1 MIYMKDPWKYLAF
14 PLAAIIG
21 YLASLGLTSV
31 VVNSVGLSETVA
43 KFAVIGG
50 TGLVAGFMV
59 DEVIPAY
66 IEKVRNGGFGD
77 GGSDDF
83 GGGDFG
89 GGSGGDDDFGGDMDF
104 G

>member
-1 MIYMKDPWKYLAF
+1 MRDPWKYLAF

-31 VVNSVGLSETVA
+31 VAENVNLAEGVA
-43 KFAVIGG
+43 RFLVIGG
-50 TGLVAGFMV
+50 TGLLAGFMI

-66 IEKVRNGGFGD
+66 VEKLREGR
-77 GGSDDF
+77 S

-89 GGSGGDDDFGGDMDF
+89 GGGGFGGDDFGGDMDF
-104 G
+104 D

>member
-1 MIYMKDPWKYLAF
+1 MRDPWKYLAF
-14 PLAAIIG
+14 PIAAIIG

-31 VVNSVGLSETVA
+31 VANSTGLAEGVA

-50 TGLVAGFMV
+50 TGLVAGFMI

-66 IEKVRNGGFGD
+66 IEKIRE
-77 GGSDDF
+77 GGSGGDM
-83 GGGDFG
+83 GGDFG
-89 GGSGGDDDFGGDMDF
+89 GGGGDDDFGGDMDF

>member
-1 MIYMKDPWKYLAF
+1 MRDPWKYIAF
-14 PLAAIIG
+14 PAAAVIG
-21 YLASLGLTSV
+21 YLASMGLTTV
-31 VVNSVGLSETVA
+31 VAETAGLEETIA
-43 KFAVIGG
+43 RFIVIAG

-66 IEKVRNGGFGD
+66 IEKVRENRGG
-77 GGSDDF
+77 GGDF

-89 GGSGGDDDFGGDMDF
+89 GGGDDDFGGDMDF

>member
-1 MIYMKDPWKYLAF
+1 MRDPWKYVAF

-21 YLASLGLTSV
+21 YLASLGLTTMVAEST
-31 VVNSVGLSETVA
+31 GLAENIA
-43 KFAVIGG
+43 RFAVIGA

-66 IEKVRNGGFGD
+66 IEKVRENRGSGGGFGD
-77 GGSDDF
+77 S

-89 GGSGGDDDFGGDMDF
+89 GGGGDDDFGGDMDF